1 MGDVHQMLARRA
13 IKKKCFT
20 KNDVYFRYASFKQRR
35 GSPLVKKTDSDDES
49 NSDKSYSVGGGS
61 DTEPDEPDEKP
72 NTRWG
77 SDWSWFEM
85 FTQ

>member
-49 NSDKSYSVGGGS
+49 NSDKSYSVCGES
-61 DTEPDEPDEKP
+61 DTVDEKP
-72 NTRWG
+72 NMRYG
-77 SDWSWFEM
+77 SDWSFE
-85 FTQ
+85 